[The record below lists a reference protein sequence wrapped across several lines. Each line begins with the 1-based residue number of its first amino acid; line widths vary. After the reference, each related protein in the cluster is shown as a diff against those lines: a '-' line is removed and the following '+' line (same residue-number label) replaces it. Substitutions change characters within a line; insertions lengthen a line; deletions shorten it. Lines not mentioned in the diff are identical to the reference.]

1 MSTGLLNENA
11 ALRARLEAME
21 ARISRPTP
29 PAERD
34 AIEAAKVR
42 FDTVMAP
49 LGVRAPDPTPGQT
62 AEQYL
67 RNRLRDAAEHSPR
80 FSGEQFHG
88 TSPAV
93 LAEMEGRIY
102 GDIQQTVRRKADGTP
117 GALVEIR
124 ERDVSGRTIT
134 RYVGDPLTW
143 MSPFM
148 HRGASGS
155 FNRKPEPGR

>member
-80 FSGEQFHG
+80 FSGNSFTEQVLRS
-88 TSPAV
+88 SPRWRA
-93 LAEMEGRIY
+93 GF
-102 GDIQQTVRRKADGTP
+102 TVTFSRP
-117 GALVEIR
+117 
-124 ERDVSGRTIT
+124 
-134 RYVGDPLTW
+134 
-143 MSPFM
+143 
-148 HRGASGS
+148 
-155 FNRKPEPGR
+155 